1 MRNAVVLCA
10 GLLTLM
16 LPSVAKAQAQT
27 QAQAPSQG
35 MMPFGGKVFVTI
47 NGLYQPGEET
57 IDQTVTFDVYEE
69 TATTSASQRVKNGG
83 GMFDIG
89 GGYRTNRYGI
99 GISYTQFKS
108 TNSASISGSIP
119 HPIVF
124 DQPRMVSTTLDGLE
138 HTEHVVH
145 LQAYYFVPLARKMD
159 VGVFI
164 GPSFFSVRQDY
175 VTGLTSFTPPPPEPP
190 PYETV
195 SIPVGRGT
203 AKDSP
208 VGFNI
213 GGELTYLITPNI
225 AGAFLLRF
233 SRAGADL
240 DFDGATHSMN
250 VGNVQFGGGVRLRF

>member
-16 LPSVAKAQAQT
+16 LPSVAMAQAP
-27 QAQAPSQG
+27 AAAPSQG

-47 NGLYQPGEET
+47 NGLYQPGKET
-57 IDQTVTFDVYEE
+57 IEQSVTFEVYDE
-69 TATTSASQRVKNGG
+69 TATTGATQDVKNGG

-119 HPIVF
+119 HPLF
-124 DQPRMVSTTLDGLE
+124 TDRHRAYSSTLDGME
-138 HTEHVVH
+138 HSEHVVH
-145 LQAYYFVPLARKMD
+145 VQAYYFVPVAEKMD
-159 VGVFI
+159 VAVFI
-164 GPSFFSVRQDY
+164 GPLFFSVRQDY
-175 VTGLTSFTPPPPEPP
+175 VTGLNAFTESSNF
-190 PYETV
+190 ETV
-195 SIPVGRGT
+195 TIPTGRGT

-213 GGELTYLITPNI
+213 GGELTYPITPNV

-233 SRAGADL
+233 SRANADL
-240 DFDGATHSMN
+240 DFDGLTHSMN
-250 VGNVQFGGGVRLRF
+250 VGNVQVGGGVRLRF